1 MPSHLIRKQSEICW
15 QVHQSSRQG
24 GQDGGKGEKSASCCC
39 GCCWTQLCC
48 WLAWNWIGSGYLWP
62 GRMQSMPAIA
72 EQQQQLLHLHKFLLA
87 LPGEL
92 GEQQLNMNFTFY
104 FRLNITK
111 CLCEATTNRK
121 ITVTVPNHNNN
132 RWSSS
137 SGSWSDRGLI
147 KRMGYIFL
155 ILSERRQAFNIVQ
168 LLLLLLPAACQA
180 PATYISRMSGKT
192 KLNAHYAIDST
203 HRCPVSPSL
212 PLSIFLFFSLCLLT
226 CILGSCWL

>member
-39 GCCWTQLCC
+39 CCCCWTQLCC

-147 KRMGYIFL
+147 KRVDRLL
-155 ILSERRQAFNIVQ
+155 ILSSCCCCCCRQLVKR
-168 LLLLLLPAACQA
+168 LP
-180 PATYISRMSGKT
+180 
-192 KLNAHYAIDST
+192 H
-203 HRCPVSPSL
+203 
-212 PLSIFLFFSLCLLT
+212 IFHECRVKPNWMR
-226 CILGSCWL
+226 IMQ